1 MTWPWLLLT
10 VGAVVVGVAL
20 VVMGVLAER
29 RPDPAPERHIGPG
42 ELPAVRGELVLR
54 DVQLD
59 RQQAR
64 EDARTNRYRND
75 RGDL

>member
-1 MTWPWLLLT
+1 VIWLIAAL
-10 VGAVVVGVAL
+10 AVVVVAAL

-29 RPDPAPERHIGPG
+29 RPDPAPDRHIGAG

-59 RQQAR
+59 RQQQR
-64 EDARTNRYRND
+64 ERGRNHFYRND
-75 RGDL
+75 RGDTP